1 MRLFDHH
8 PSPARR
14 NRIVTAVALVVGL
27 LFQVAPAAS
36 EATDTP
42 ATHAYLIDT
51 STGTVLLEKAA
62 TEPMPPASMSKMM
75 TVYMVFERLKD
86 GSLKLDETL
95 PVSEKAWKKGGSK
108 MFVEV
113 GTRVS
118 VGDLLRGVIVQS
130 GNDACIVIAEGLAG
144 SEEAFAQ
151 RMTEKAREIG
161 LEHSTFANA
170 TGWPDPG
177 HMMSARDL
185 AVVAER
191 LRQDFPDY
199 HELFGE
205 QEFTYHDITQRNRN
219 PLLGRVPGVD
229 GLKTGHTEASGY
241 GLTAAAE
248 REGRRLVLVVNGLAS
263 ERERARESERLLEWG
278 FRNFEAYSLIRKGE
292 PVEHA
297 DVWLGAAATV
307 PLVLEE
313 DLAVTLDRGARS
325 EMKVTVSF
333 EGPVPAPIRQGEQ
346 VGVLRVEAPGTP
358 TIERPLLAGADVE
371 RLGVV
376 GRLGAAIRHLVLGT

>member
-1 MRLFDHH
+1 MRLFDHS
-8 PSPARR
+8 PSRARQ
-14 NRIVTAVALVVGL
+14 NLVAAAVIAC
-27 LFQVAPAAS
+27 LFLQTAPAAS

-42 ATHAYLIDT
+42 ATQAYLIDST
-51 STGTVLLEKAA
+51 TGTVLLEKAA
-62 TEPMPPASMSKMM
+62 NEPMPPASMSKMM

-118 VGDLLRGVIVQS
+118 IEDLLRGIIVQS

-151 RMTEKAREIG
+151 RMTERAREIG
-161 LEHSTFANA
+161 LENSTFVNA
-170 TGWPDPG
+170 TGWPDTG
-177 HMMSARDL
+177 HVMSARDL
-185 AVVAER
+185 AVLADHLQR
-191 LRQDFPDY
+191 DFPEQY
-199 HELFGE
+199 KLFSE

-219 PLLGRVPGVD
+219 PLLGRMPGVD

-248 REGRRLVLVVNGLAS
+248 REGRRLILVVNGLAS

-278 FRNFEAYSLIRKGE
+278 FRNFEAYDLIRKDE
-292 PVEHA
+292 TVEHA

-307 PLVLEE
+307 PLVLKE
-313 DLAVTLDRGARS
+313 DLAVTLDRSARS

-333 EGPVPAPIRQGEQ
+333 EGPVPAPIREGEQ
-346 VGVLRVEAPGTP
+346 VGVLRVEVPGSA
-358 TIERPLLAGADVE
+358 TIERPLFAGADVE
-371 RLGVV
+371 RLGIV
-376 GRLGAAIRHLVLGT
+376 GRLGAAIGHLVLGT